1 MARVIA
7 GMTVSL
13 DGFVADRDGSAERLC
28 PGFAAFQDS
37 RYMKLM
43 IAETGAVIMGKRTSE
58 VAGDLDLYADS
69 YEFQVPIFVV
79 THQPPKTMP
88 KQNDHLTSTFV
99 TDGVESAVEQ
109 AAAAAGEKAVT
120 VVGGAMVNQE
130 LLLAG
135 LVDELHIDVMPVFLG
150 DGLRLFENPAL
161 KRVQIEPIG
170 VQTIGARTN
179 LRFRV
184 VKHDM

>member
-7 GMTVSL
+7 GMTISL
-13 DGFVADRDGSAERLC
+13 DGFVADRNGSAERLY
-28 PGFAAFQDS
+28 PDFAAFQDS
-37 RYMKLM
+37 PYMKSM
-43 IAETGAVIMGKRTSE
+43 IAETGAVIMGKRTVE
-58 VAGDLDLYADS
+58 MAGDLDVYADS

-79 THQPPKTMP
+79 THHPPETMP
-88 KQNDHLTSTFV
+88 KQNDHLTFTFV
-99 TDGVESAVEQ
+99 TGGVKSAVEQ
-109 AAAAAGEKAVT
+109 AAAAAGDKAVT

-161 KRVQIEPIG
+161 EGVQIETIG

-184 VKHDM
+184 VKHEM